1 MKMWTWLVKDW
12 QWPWAPVFA
21 SGFLLAITPLFLDL
35 AGLAVTLV
43 FIQLPIYLIHQGEE
57 HIGDRFRLHINQ
69 TIGGGKEILT
79 PLATFVINALGVW
92 AFDLVA
98 LYFAWLFAPSSG
110 LAAGYLSLVNG
121 VVHVLPAIRQRA
133 YNPGLVTAILLLIP
147 FGTWCV
153 VRTGSDAG
161 WQAHAMGLG
170 WAMAIH
176 AGIIAYVGIRLARWP
191 DQPPRASMASRTR
204 G

>member
-12 QWPWAPVFA
+12 QWPSAAVFA
-21 SGFLLAITPLFLDL
+21 SLFLLAITPIFLDL
-35 AGLAVTLV
+35 AGLAITLV

-69 TIGGGKEILT
+69 TIGGGREVLT
-79 PLATFVINALGVW
+79 SLATFIINALGVW
-92 AFDLVA
+92 VFDLVA
-98 LYFAWLFAPSSG
+98 LYCAWLVAPSSG

-147 FGTWCV
+147 FGIWCV
-153 VRTGSDAG
+153 VRTGSEAG
-161 WQAHAMGLG
+161 WTSHAVGLG
-170 WAMAIH
+170 AAIAIH
-176 AGIIAYVGIRLARWP
+176 AAIIGFVVVRMARL
-191 DQPPRASMASRTR
+191 SRPAGQKTP
-204 G
+204 